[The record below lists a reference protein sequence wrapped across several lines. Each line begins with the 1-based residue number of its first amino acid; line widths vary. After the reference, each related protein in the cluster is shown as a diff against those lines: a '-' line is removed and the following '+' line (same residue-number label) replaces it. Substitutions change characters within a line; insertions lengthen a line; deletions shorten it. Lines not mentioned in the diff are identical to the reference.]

1 MLIGAVYCPKNKV
14 KKVNEYIEHLKEN
27 YNISNKIELKW
38 NKIDKKTE
46 KLYLDII
53 NYFFNNDDLKFR
65 VIVIDKTKLDSKS
78 VQIQCKVKSTAEYG
92 RIITNLSQIT
102 EQSDSNGED
111 MTDRDSEP
119 DENFTLPS
127 DEELPKYKENEED
140 KKYVPG
146 QEDDD
151 DYEKVK
157 IVYFDLALRKIVSK
171 AIVTENG
178 ESVVTETNHKFEDDP
193 EEIVKVDLGRRNL
206 KNVTVKFEYQIWIT
220 NEGMIEGYAKE
231 IKDYIPE
238 GLIFNKE
245 DNPLWQEVSEGIIT
259 TDQLKDT
266 LLQPGESAV
275 VTVLLT
281 WKNSQ
286 DNLGLKVNVAEISK
300 DYNKHHTHDID
311 STPDNKEDGEDDIDD
326 APVMLSIILGQNP
339 KTYFGLTLLMLVTTA
354 TGIVLIK
361 KFVL

>member
-1 MLIGAVYCPKNKV
+1 M
-14 KKVNEYIEHLKEN
+14 E
-27 YNISNKIELKW
+27 
-38 NKIDKKTE
+38 
-46 KLYLDII
+46 
-53 NYFFNNDDLKFR
+53 R
-65 VIVIDKTKLDSKS
+65 
-78 VQIQCKVKSTAEYG
+78 
-92 RIITNLSQIT
+92 
-102 EQSDSNGED
+102 
-111 MTDRDSEP
+111 
-119 DENFTLPS
+119 
-127 DEELPKYKENEED
+127 
-140 KKYVPG
+140 
-146 QEDDD
+146 
-151 DYEKVK
+151 
-157 IVYFDLALRKIVSK
+157 
-171 AIVTENG
+171 
-178 ESVVTETNHKFEDDP
+178 SVVTETNHKFEDDP

-206 KNVTVKFEYQIWIT
+206 KNVTVKFEYQIRIT